1 MAEVY
6 SPVLTPSSPFDDLTA
21 DTVLR
26 SSDGCDFH
34 VHRLVL
40 SRASPFFSDM
50 FSLPQPDTEA
60 ELNKFLRVWYPGAKM
75 VAFDGLQE
83 LDKIIE
89 LALSKY
95 DMHYLEPVLQN
106 HVQNYMERH
115 CVAVFAI
122 ASRYGWGNMAKAAA
136 KQSLQLNLRTLVN
149 DISSAPQLKHISAD
163 QFQALLRYHDA
174 CGDAASSSGRL
185 LPWSD
190 AQYKWIRCSRCAS
203 YTSECAVPGLTSRV
217 VPRAW
222 IFHYLDE
229 AASMLKE
236 TPGGNVQDP
245 VLLAAAQSE
254 AGACPGTCRTG
265 GSRELAIFVA
275 EKYLPAVKAAIDAV
289 PLEIPF

>member
-60 ELNKFLRVWYPGAKM
+60 EVPVISVTETGRQLDKFLRVWYPGAKM

-149 DISSAPQLKHISAD
+149 DISSAA
-163 QFQALLRYHDA
+163 QAHLGRPVPDVAQIPRRLRGR
-174 CGDAASSSGRL
+174 CVVFGEASSVVRRSIYVDQMQSLCVLYLGVCR
-185 LPWSD
+185 PRTH
-190 AQYKWIRCSRCAS
+190 QSRRS
-203 YTSECAVPGLTSRV
+203 PGLDFS
-217 VPRAW
+217 
-222 IFHYLDE
+222 L
-229 AASMLKE
+229 S
-236 TPGGNVQDP
+236 
-245 VLLAAAQSE
+245 
-254 AGACPGTCRTG
+254 
-265 GSRELAIFVA
+265 
-275 EKYLPAVKAAIDAV
+275 
-289 PLEIPF
+289 